1 MSRQERLIIIF
12 LLGCVVVGLSVSF
25 YKRAHL
31 PKIRVS
37 PSYIQK
43 ESAHLESKILSGRL
57 ININTSGEEELTGL
71 LGIGPVLAK
80 NIVAYRQKVR
90 LFSFPEEITKV
101 PGIGKAK
108 FERIKDFITTED
120 E

>member
-25 YKRAHL
+25 YKKAHL
-31 PKIRVS
+31 PKIRIV
-37 PSYIQK
+37 PSSIAK
-43 ESAHLESKILSGRL
+43 ESAYHEHLV
-57 ININTSGEEELTGL
+57 NINTSNEEELTRL
-71 LGIGPVLAK
+71 SGIGPVLAK
-80 NIVAYRQKVR
+80 NIIAYRQENG

-108 FERIKDFITTED
+108 YERIKDFIVVED

>member
-1 MSRQERLIIIF
+1 M
-12 LLGCVVVGLSVSF
+12 SVSF

-43 ESAHLESKILSGRL
+43 ESAYYEHLV
-57 ININTSGEEELTGL
+57 NINTSNEEELTRL
-71 LGIGPVLAK
+71 PGIGPALAK
-80 NIVAYRQKVR
+80 NIIAYRQKVR

-108 FERIKDFITTED
+108 YERIKDFITTED